1 MRVLVDTNVFLDV
14 LLDRQQWAESSQE
27 VLNRLEQTPGTGWIA
42 WHTLSNLYY
51 LGRKIVGEQK
61 TRTVMRRIVAGFEV
75 CPAHGR
81 IAMSALDLPMAD
93 VEDALQVAAGMAA
106 NVDWIITRN
115 EADFRNSPLPVL
127 SPEKALRTVLK

>member
-1 MRVLVDTNVFLDV
+1 
-14 LLDRQQWAESSQE
+14 
-27 VLNRLEQTPGTGWIA
+27 
-42 WHTLSNLYY
+42 
-51 LGRKIVGEQK
+51 
-61 TRTVMRRIVAGFEV
+61 
-75 CPAHGR
+75 
-81 IAMSALDLPMAD
+81 MAD